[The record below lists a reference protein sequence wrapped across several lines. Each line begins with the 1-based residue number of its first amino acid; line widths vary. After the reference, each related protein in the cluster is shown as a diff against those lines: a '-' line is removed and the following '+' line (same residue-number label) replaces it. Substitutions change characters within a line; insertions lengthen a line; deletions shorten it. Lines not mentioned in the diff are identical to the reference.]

1 MSDSAIRRPRS
12 YSPTLTLCYA
22 RSVLRSL
29 CALFVGRYIMSNLFF
44 CSAAESSRIS
54 FENLKTARN
63 KNEGYSSEVTRTK
76 LTDRFREL
84 LDGTTPYD
92 WQVDIAEALL
102 LGMDSVLIAGTGA
115 GKTLPFIMPLFV
127 DDSQSKRVIIIS
139 PLNELERDQVSRCWS
154 FLTLLFMFRMLGTTF
169 SKTWFLRDR
178 GERRELHATTS
189 SRRS

>member
-1 MSDSAIRRPRS
+1 
-12 YSPTLTLCYA
+12 
-22 RSVLRSL
+22 
-29 CALFVGRYIMSNLFF
+29 MSNLFF

-102 LGMDSVLIAGTGA
+102 LGLDSVLIAGTGA

-127 DDSQSKRVIIIS
+127 DDW
-139 PLNELERDQVSRCWS
+139 NE
-154 FLTLLFMFRMLGTTF
+154 F
-169 SKTWFLRDR
+169 SWDIC
-178 GERRELHATTS
+178 A
-189 SRRS
+189 